1 MTSQFPGPLSG
12 KMLLMKC
19 YTLSLVKHILVLDD
33 LIFSAA
39 FISSF
44 TFLTSSQAIEH
55 SHSYRVTLT
64 IFVSKSAAFLRAGR
78 SKEIQVRA
86 HQVLLIEQNRRAQ
99 SPEQV
104 SVVQSIQLGRAATVT
119 RHNSLEAPLEL
130 ATALVNVR
138 KGDSGGRQE
147 VAEIRAAREVT
158 MQIGTPPLQGCFFL
172 GWSRHLKELQRVA
185 NAV

>member
-1 MTSQFPGPLSG
+1 MNRFLRQITCDGGRMTSQFPGPLSG
-12 KMLLMKC
+12 KMLLMKL
-19 YTLSLVKHILVLDD
+19 YTLSLVKHILVLDN
-33 LIFSAA
+33 LMFNAS
-39 FISSF
+39 FVSSF
-44 TFLTSSQAIEH
+44 TFLTSSQAVERRAL
-55 SHSYRVTLT
+55 SFYRSYYL
-64 IFVSKSAAFLRAGR
+64 VSRSVAFLRAGR

-158 MQIGTPPLQGCFFL
+158 M
-172 GWSRHLKELQRVA
+172 
-185 NAV
+185 AV

>member
-1 MTSQFPGPLSG
+1 M
-12 KMLLMKC
+12 
-19 YTLSLVKHILVLDD
+19 I
-33 LIFSAA
+33 AA

-78 SKEIQVRA
+78 RKEIQVRA

-158 MQIGTPPLQGCFFL
+158 MAVQVQIGTPPLQECFFL
-172 GWSRHLKELQRVA
+172 GWSRHLKEFMCLINIFA